1 MLDSGKILQR
11 FFKNA
16 KYSDDEWEL
25 LEKMLSQNE
34 SWRII
39 CQQFN
44 LSKQY
49 YKVIKNYYDRNGSIY

>member
-1 MLDSGKILQR
+1 MSASGRILQR

-25 LEKMLSQNE
+25 LEKSLAENE

-39 CQQFN
+39 CSHFN
-44 LSKQY
+44 ISRQY
-49 YKVIKNYYDRNGSIY
+49 YKAIKRHFEEYGSIY